1 MTRLRLKD
9 RLTARLLDWVAK
21 GLAKRGHAALAG
33 QLAHAADA
41 GPSYLHAR
49 ALWTEDHHDAAAA
62 ELAALL
68 ANEPDHAR
76 AHNLLGAICLERED
90 HETAAEHFIRAR
102 ALRPD
107 LPEPHN
113 NLGNVHL
120 ARHELQRAAACYR
133 AALACDRDY
142 VEALTNLGSVLNS
155 QGEHG
160 AAERVC
166 RRAVQLAPQFAG
178 AHCNLGNVL
187 LSLGRVGEAVAA
199 YREALRLSPG
209 LVEALINLALALEEP
224 AYLVGTIDY
233 YEKKLAL
240 QPDSYLPQ
248 VRIAQAL
255 QVMDRWDEARERL
268 ERALEINP
276 DAAEARFL
284 LGNNHVH
291 AGDTERGMREYRRL
305 LIRQASPAVH
315 SSLIFSL
322 LYRDGVSGETLCAE
336 YRRWAGQLESRRRKT
351 PLRAPPASDRPL
363 RIGYVSRDFARHSV
377 AFFLQPILAN
387 HDRSR
392 FVIHCYSTLIRGDA
406 YTERFRLLADRWRD
420 ISLASTDEILKQ
432 IAEDEI
438 DILVDLSGHTS
449 GNRLAVFAAKPAP
462 IQLTYLG
469 HPATTGLTAIDYRIG
484 DATTDPPGV
493 SEAHYSEKL
502 WRLPGCFLAYRPP
515 DDAPEVAPPPS
526 AARGYVTFGSFNN
539 AAKVNG
545 SVIAAWAEILAA
557 VPNSRLLLKS
567 YAFATRPG
575 RERIET
581 AFAARGVTPDRL
593 ELVAWRPESKHHL
606 ELYGEIDIALDPFP
620 YNGTTTTCEALWM
633 GVPVVCLAGERHSGR
648 VGASLLAAL
657 DLSELLA
664 EDIRSYVRIAVELA
678 GEGETL
684 RALRRDLR
692 QRLSA
697 SSLLD
702 HAGFT
707 RKLESAFRAMCTAK
721 VCGTDKTV
729 STTDTAAAIVEL
741 SCGNGVRICL
751 PDSLEVISRYV
762 LEEQG
767 DWFEDEIALVRKLL
781 APGQTALDIGANVGV
796 YALSMAELLGPAGAV
811 WAYEP
816 APAVAALLRRSAAA
830 NDYGGL
836 TVIERAVCAAV
847 GSARFELA
855 ENAELSRILAA
866 GGELETG
873 IEVET
878 TTLDACLA
886 EWGWRSLDFV
896 KIDAEGQ
903 EANVVRGGRRLFTE
917 LSPLVMAE
925 YRHGSEFNETL
936 PDEFARLGY
945 RPYRL
950 VPGLMLLAPLDGGE
964 ARDPFLL
971 NLFFCRD
978 DRARNLAA
986 RGLLVV
992 DQDGS
997 EPAPRDY
1004 QETLDSHA
1012 RAQDATLS
1020 ASRRLGLLSG
1030 ALSTMES
1037 LVCAAPTLAR
1047 RLSLARLRADYGLRE
1062 GARREFERI
1071 ANELRVEDA
1080 VVADDDRFLLPLD
1093 YFARIECSGE
1103 RKTWLLA
1110 AVSTWLATRSS
1121 HSTYFTPDLSLH
1133 HLHAVRKTGYRLE
1146 ETETLI
1152 DLILRRRYG
1161 NSCIVE
1167 GWREL

>member
-1 MTRLRLKD
+1 MTRLRD
-9 RLTARLLDWVAK
+9 RLTARLLQWA
-21 GLAKRGHAALAG
+21 AKRLAGGGHAALAG
-33 QLAHAADA
+33 QLAHAADE

-49 ALWTEDHHDAAAA
+49 ALWTEGNHDAAAA

-68 ANEPDHAR
+68 ANDAAHAK

-90 HETAAEHFIRAR
+90 HETAAERFTQAR

-120 ARHELQRAAACYR
+120 ARHELQRAVDCYR
-133 AALACDRDY
+133 AALARDPDY

-160 AAERVC
+160 EAERVC
-166 RRAVQLAPQFAG
+166 RRAVELAPRFAG

-199 YREALRLSPG
+199 YREALRLAPG
-209 LVEALINLALALEEP
+209 LIEALINLSLALEDP
-224 AYLVGTIDY
+224 AYLVGTLDY

-255 QVMDRWDEARERL
+255 QVMDRWDEARARL
-268 ERALEINP
+268 LRALEIKP
-276 DAAEARFL
+276 DAAEARLL
-284 LGNNHVH
+284 LGNSHVH
-291 AGDTERGMREYRRL
+291 AGDAEAAIDEYRRL
-305 LIRQASPAVH
+305 LLRQASPAVH

-322 LYRDGVSGETLCAE
+322 LYRDGVSGESLCTE
-336 YRRWAGQLESRRRKT
+336 YRRWGRDLESRRGRV
-351 PLRAPPASDRPL
+351 PLRPPQALDRPL

-377 AFFLQPILAN
+377 AYFLQPILEN

-392 FVIHCYSTLIRGDA
+392 FAIHCYSTLIRSDA
-406 YTERFRLLADRWRD
+406 YTERFCLLADRWRD

-438 DILVDLSGHTS
+438 DILVDLSGHTA

-484 DATTDPPGV
+484 DATTDPPGK
-493 SEAHYSEKL
+493 SDAHYSERL

-515 DDAPEVAPPPS
+515 DDAPEVAPPPGL
-526 AARGYVTFGSFNN
+526 AKGYVTFGSFNN
-539 AAKVNG
+539 AVKVNG

-557 VPNSRLLLKS
+557 VANSRLLLKS

-575 RERIET
+575 RERVET
-581 AFAARGVTPDRL
+581 AFAARGIAPDRL
-593 ELVAWRPESKHHL
+593 ALVAWRPESKHHL
-606 ELYGEIDIALDPFP
+606 ELYGEVDIALDPFP

-633 GVPVVCLAGERHSGR
+633 GVPVVCLAGDRHSGR

-657 DLSELLA
+657 GLPELLA
-664 EDIRSYVRIAVELA
+664 EDIRSYVRVAVELA
-678 GEGETL
+678 GDGERL
-684 RALRRDLR
+684 CALRRDLR
-692 QRLSA
+692 QRMSA
-697 SSLLD
+697 SPLLD

-707 RKLESAFRAMCTAK
+707 RKLESAFHAMWTARLS
-721 VCGTDKTV
+721 GTDENT
-729 STTDTAAAIVEL
+729 SMTDTAAAVVEL
-741 SCGNGVRICL
+741 PFGDGARICL

-767 DWFEDEIALVRKLL
+767 DWFEDEIAFVRRLLV
-781 APGQTALDIGANVGV
+781 PGQTALDIGANLGV
-796 YALSMAELLGPAGAV
+796 YALSMAEILGPAGAV

-816 APAVAALLRRSAAA
+816 APAVAALLRRSAAV
-830 NDYGGL
+830 NGYGGL
-836 TVIERAVCAAV
+836 RVIERAVCASV
-847 GSARFELA
+847 GTARFELA
-855 ENAELSRILAA
+855 ENAELSRIAA
-866 GGELETG
+866 PGAGLEAG

-878 TTLDACLA
+878 TTLDHSLE
-886 EWGWRSLDFV
+886 EWAWRSLDFV

-903 EANVVRGGRRLFTE
+903 EAKVVRGGRRLFTE
-917 LSPLVMAE
+917 RSPLVMAE
-925 YRHGSEFNETL
+925 FKHGSEFNETL

-950 VPGLMLLAPLDGGE
+950 VPGLLLLAPLDGGE
-964 ARDPFLL
+964 APDPFLL
-971 NLFFCRD
+971 NLFFCQD
-978 DRARNLAA
+978 ERARTLAA
-986 RGLLVV
+986 RGLLVI
-992 DQDGS
+992 DQDDS
-997 EPAPRDY
+997 EPALRDY
-1004 QETLDSHA
+1004 QSVLDSHI
-1012 RAQDATLS
+1012 RAQDATLP
-1020 ASRRLGLLSG
+1020 ASRRLGLLRG
-1030 ALSTMES
+1030 ALNRMEA
-1037 LVCAAPTLAR
+1037 LLREAPTLAR

-1062 GARREFERI
+1062 GACREFELI
-1071 ANELRVEDA
+1071 ANELRVEDGA
-1080 VVADDDRFLLPLD
+1080 ELETEPFLPPLED
-1093 YFARIECSGE
+1093 CAPPGRPCE
-1103 RKTWLLA
+1103 RRAWLIA

-1121 HSTYFTPDLSLH
+1121 HSSYFTPDLSLH
-1133 HLHAVRKTGYRLE
+1133 HLHAARKTGYRRE
-1146 ETETLI
+1146 ETERLI

-1161 NSCIVE
+1161 NGCIVD
-1167 GWREL
+1167 GWKAL